1 MKPAET
7 QPRDVLRE
15 LGEQFRHLEHVQ
27 AREPAQS
34 TYRRRIGR
42 ELDELAARFEHTLG
56 EWVDD
61 EALRRR
67 WRAFLHGRGGAP
79 DEPTIPAPP
88 LFLGRNEA
96 GALVEVR
103 ARGDGYDVLVDGARY
118 DRDDS
123 PWQLEPDMREPFWI
137 ANMLCEEVFVAPD
150 DAVLA
155 LADFV
160 AGRAPPP
167 WRWARALVED
177 GLVDVQLALTPRGAR
192 RLRRAPSL
200 APPPRARNMVV
211 VVADAARARV
221 LVLDQTELPRLIE
234 VAEITNPLARARDRE
249 LVSQARPAARE
260 LPILPRGDTSDHRDV
275 RRREAERHFAA
286 RIAEEAAA
294 VWRGYPRCEVIVA
307 AGPAMLGLLRPALA
321 RAVRAGGCTVRELAR
336 ELTKL
341 TPSALHDQLA
351 DQALLP
357 PRGRA
362 APLQPIP
369 GQPV

>member
-1 MKPAET
+1 MKPAES

-42 ELDELAARFEHTLG
+42 QLDELSAKFEHTLA

-67 WRAFLHGRGGAP
+67 WRTFLRGKGGAP
-79 DEPTIPAPP
+79 EEPTISVAP
-88 LFLGRNEA
+88 LFLGRNDA

-103 ARGDGYDVLVDGARY
+103 PRGDGYELLVDGALY
-118 DRDDS
+118 DRDDA
-123 PWQLEPDMREPFWI
+123 PWRLEPDMREPFWI
-137 ANMLCEEVFVAPD
+137 ANMVCEELFTSPD
-150 DAVLA
+150 EAVLA
-155 LADFV
+155 LSEFV

-167 WRWARALVED
+167 WRWARVLVQD
-177 GLVDVQLALTPRGAR
+177 GLVDVQFALTPRGAR
-192 RLRRAPSL
+192 RLHRTPSL
-200 APPPRARNMVV
+200 APPPRGRNLCV
-211 VVADAARARV
+211 VVADASRARV
-221 LVLDQTELPRLIE
+221 LVLDDSELPHLVL
-234 VAEITNPLARARDRE
+234 VAEITNPLARARDRD
-249 LVSQARPAARE
+249 LVSQARRDV
-260 LPILPRGDTSDHRDV
+260 PILPRGDTSDHRDV
-275 RRREAERHFAA
+275 HRREAERHFAA

-294 VWRGYPRCEVIVA
+294 VWRSYPRCEVILA
-307 AGPAMLGLLRPALA
+307 AGPAMLGLLRPVLA
-321 RAVRAGGCTVRELAR
+321 RSVRASGCTVRELAR
-336 ELTKL
+336 DLTKL

-369 GQPV
+369 GQPM